1 VLAVQPLVRARL
13 LGLVWCCLPVGN
25 ASTHSRRFTSVTV
38 FSGSMNTNQQPD
50 QKPATAAR
58 IYDYLIG
65 GTHNFPAD
73 RSAAEAILQQA
84 PVARPA
90 ARANRGFL
98 GRAVRFAAESGIRQF
113 LDVGSGIP
121 TERNVHECAQDI
133 DPTSRVVY
141 VDIDPVAVAE
151 GLELLEANKYATSIR
166 GDVRDAS
173 AILQHRAVAELIDFT
188 QPVALIL
195 CALLHFVQDDE
206 AATAAIAT
214 FRAACVPGSYL
225 ILSHTTPPDIWD
237 DEAERVVVAESEQ
250 ALRAVYARQTAT
262 PVRMRSR
269 AEIED
274 FFGGYDLVDPGL
286 DWVGKWRRVGA
297 DEAEF
302 GGDSRLAGILAGVGI
317 LRA

>member
-1 VLAVQPLVRARL
+1 
-13 LGLVWCCLPVGN
+13 
-25 ASTHSRRFTSVTV
+25 
-38 FSGSMNTNQQPD
+38 MNTNRHPD

-73 RSAAEAILQQA
+73 RSAAEAVLQQA

-98 GRAVRFAAESGIRQF
+98 GRSVRFAAEAGIRQF

-121 TERNVHECAQDI
+121 TERNVHECAQDV

-151 GLELLEANKYATSIR
+151 GLELLAANKHATSIR
-166 GDVRDAS
+166 GDVRDPS
-173 AILQHRAVAELIDFT
+173 AILRHRAVAELIDFS
-188 QPVALIL
+188 QPVAVIM
-195 CALLHFVQDDE
+195 CALLHFVQDDKVAS
-206 AATAAIAT
+206 AAVAT

-225 ILSHTTPPDIWD
+225 ILSHTTPPDIWV
-237 DEAERVVVAESEQ
+237 DETERAAVAESEQ
-250 ALRAVYARQTAT
+250 ELRAVYARQTAT
-262 PVRMRSR
+262 PVRMRSH
-269 AEIED
+269 AAIED

-286 DWVGKWRRVGA
+286 DWVGKWRHVGE

-302 GGDSRLAGILAGVGI
+302 AGDSRLAGILGGVGV
-317 LRA
+317 LRAEGA

>member
-1 VLAVQPLVRARL
+1 
-13 LGLVWCCLPVGN
+13 
-25 ASTHSRRFTSVTV
+25 
-38 FSGSMNTNQQPD
+38 MDTNLHPD

-73 RSAAEAILQQA
+73 RSAAEAVLQQA
-84 PVARPA
+84 PVARPS

-121 TERNVHECAQDI
+121 TERNVHECAQEI
-133 DPTSRVVY
+133 DPTCRIVY

-151 GLELLEANKYATSIR
+151 GLELLATNKYATSIR
-166 GDVRDAS
+166 GDVRNPS
-173 AILQHRAVAELIDFT
+173 AIFRHRAVAELIDFT
-188 QPVALIL
+188 QPVAVIM

-206 AATAAIAT
+206 AASTAIAT

-225 ILSHTTPPDIWD
+225 ILSHGTPDIGA
-237 DEAERVVVAESEQ
+237 DEQERVVLAQNERE
-250 ALRAVYARQTAT
+250 LRTLYSRQTAT
-262 PVRMRSR
+262 PVRMRPR
-269 AEIED
+269 AAIED

-286 DWVGKWRRVGA
+286 DWVGRWRQDGA

-302 GGDSRLAGILAGVGI
+302 GGDSRMAGILGGVGI
-317 LRA
+317 LRAEDVSKAA